1 MDSEEKF
8 KRKIRKNYA
17 KATVLVGETPMMLDG
32 RLVGECGK
40 RWFEEKVKTVYE
52 RRGRY
57 ILNPSYD

>member
-40 RWFEEKVKTVYE
+40 RWFEEKVKKVNE
-52 RRGRY
+52 RRGR
-57 ILNPSYD
+57 